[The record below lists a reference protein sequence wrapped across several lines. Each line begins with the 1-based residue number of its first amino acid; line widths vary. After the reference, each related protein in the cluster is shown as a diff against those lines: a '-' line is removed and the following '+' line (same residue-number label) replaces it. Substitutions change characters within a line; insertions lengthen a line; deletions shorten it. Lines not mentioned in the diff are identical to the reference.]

1 MEEYIWKYLPIGI
14 ISLALVFQYNL
25 FVTPEKLEVKH
36 REILSDIS
44 QTYTT
49 KEQYNDLKNQLNA
62 MQVKIDKIYD
72 VIIEGGKNNGFN

>member
-1 MEEYIWKYLPIGI
+1 MEQYFYKYLPVGLIGV
-14 ISLALVFQYNL
+14 ALIFQYNL

-36 REILSDIS
+36 REILNDIA

-62 MQVKIDKIYD
+62 MQAKIDKIYD
-72 VIIEGGKNNGFN
+72 VIIEGGNK